1 MADPEEKN
9 LEMGDL
15 RESLR
20 SDLLEEEEEQ
30 EEGSRSPRETHRHIS
45 ERRALDGRLKF
56 CDWFSRRRSRRWEA
70 KTMEFGEKTVA
81 ARQFAD
87 AKATRKLLSSE

>member
-1 MADPEEKN
+1 
-9 LEMGDL
+9 MGDL

-20 SDLLEEEEEQ
+20 SDLLEDEKEEE

-56 CDWFSRRRSRRWEA
+56 CDWFSRRCGRHWEA
-70 KTMEFGEKTVA
+70 EMVEFGKKMVA
-81 ARQFAD
+81 ARQLTD
-87 AKATRKLLSSE
+87 AKATRILLL